1 MAARL
6 SSLDYFVQ
14 KQFKFRFTNKEGLM
28 GSLTN
33 HNPIFEI
40 VDQLDGDDW
49 CLIAQ
54 HFFLIVLI
62 IIL

>member
-6 SSLDYFVQ
+6 SSLDYSVQ
-14 KQFKFRFTNKEGLM
+14 KHFQFRFTNKKGLR

-33 HNPIFEI
+33 HNHIFQI
-40 VDQLDGDDW
+40 VHKLDGDDW

-54 HFFLIVLI
+54 HFFLII
-62 IIL
+62 MHIIL